1 MQEKET
7 WKNIVDFPGYQ
18 VSDKGRVISF
28 RRGWRQVL
36 KPTKTFHGYLQVS
49 LCGVSVYRIASVH
62 RLVLTAFIGSCPKGY
77 EANHKEGERNPNAK
91 LKDGE
96 VWLIKK
102 LLFYGV
108 FQKNI
113 AKMFKVSKGCID
125 HISAEYRWTHVRF
138 IPTDKDRENYR
149 RLLAR

>member
-36 KPTKTFHGYLQVS
+36 KPTKTFH
-49 LCGVSVYRIASVH
+49 
-62 RLVLTAFIGSCPKGY
+62 GSCPKGY